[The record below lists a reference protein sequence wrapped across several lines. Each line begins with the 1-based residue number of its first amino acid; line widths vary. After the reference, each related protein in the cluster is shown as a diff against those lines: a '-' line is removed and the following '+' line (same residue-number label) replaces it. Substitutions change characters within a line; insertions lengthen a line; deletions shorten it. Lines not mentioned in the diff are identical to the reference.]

1 MDYSFVLLNTLC
13 MPGFFYHFFCLLRSW
28 GLDIDG
34 LTTVSP
40 PSSFMVPE
48 QWLAMLGFNAEV
60 SLSIH
65 PSFNQA
71 TQRLNHGPE
80 LIFPRLFPLHDVGR
94 WGPGALLFIVRACIL
109 LLASRTARG
118 PCSLQMGP

>member
-1 MDYSFVLLNTLC
+1 MDYSYVLLNTLC

-48 QWLAMLGFNAEV
+48 QWLAMLEFNAEV

-65 PSFNQA
+65 PSILQSGHA
-71 TQRLNHGPE
+71 AIESWARTH
-80 LIFPRLFPLHDVGR
+80 FPPPLT
-94 WGPGALLFIVRACIL
+94 L
-109 LLASRTARG
+109 T
-118 PCSLQMGP
+118 